1 MADGGEARLRFRDSG
16 EGAYAGFGMVDSSIV
31 VTETPE
37 PDPRPAVNLRA
48 MRLHE
53 AVGLQAQRQPSA
65 CAIVFEG
72 DQFSYGWLEARA
84 DQLAAR
90 LIAAGVQL
98 GDVVGLYMH
107 RSPEMVAAMLAI
119 LKAGAAYLPL
129 DPNFPQGRLEMILAD
144 AGPAAVLTEAALEG
158 GLTLGQTPRLRCE
171 DVPHLHAVGLHHP
184 AVSAGDLAY
193 VLYTSG
199 STGRPKGVEISH
211 GAVMNLLAAFLRRP
225 GFSERDVMLGAT
237 TTAFDISVLELF
249 LPLVVGGSIVL
260 ASSTASKDPHAL
272 AALIDGSDCTFAQG
286 TPSKWRY
293 LVEAGWKGHAGL
305 TLICGGEAL
314 TRDLADRLLV
324 RSDALWNVYGPTET
338 TVWSTMGQVHAGS
351 GPVPIGWAIDETT
364 LHVLDGQGIEV
375 PQGDVGE
382 LYIGG
387 SGLARG
393 YRGQLELTLERFVSR
408 DGERLYRT
416 GDLVRRGPG
425 GALECMGRTDHQV
438 KIRGFR
444 IELGDVEAALCQCRE
459 LSWAAASTWTDADGQ
474 KTLVAYVT
482 LREGVSPDPV
492 ALRRA
497 LSAHLPDYMI
507 PSRFVHM
514 DALPMTP
521 NGKIDRNALP
531 PPEPAVGLQNKA
543 SDAPTGAT
551 QVRLAEIW
559 CDVLGLASVSAGDNF
574 FDLGGYSLLTL
585 TLLRRIGAA
594 FGRTLSIAD
603 LFGCA
608 DLRAMALRVDDGT
621 PASSRGIPVQPLGD
635 RPPLIWFDVGPQL
648 RGLASTLAPDQPFV
662 GLNLEPEEENDLI
675 VVERLQPAQVAQ
687 RLVAALRTV
696 QPHGPYYL
704 GGWCRWGVMAY
715 AAARQLIDEGEEVA
729 LLILLDAT
737 NRRSPY
743 QALKRVKRRARRG
756 VGLPIGAEP
765 VLAEATHLGD
775 KLLHAANRYRPPAY
789 SGDVLLLRAEDAERD
804 WDGASGW
811 RGVVRGALEVVDVMG
826 DHVGMLKPPHVER
839 LGRVLNA
846 ALERVQ
852 RDRRERSGLVRQ

>member
-1 MADGGEARLRFRDSG
+1 MRLAGDAQLALSSLGESV
-16 EGAYAGFGMVDSSIV
+16 YAGFDCVDDL
-31 VTETPE
+31 VTAPKVDAAPNIGIRT
-37 PDPRPAVNLRA
+37 

-53 AVGLQAQRQPSA
+53 VVRIQARRRPGA

-72 DQFSYGWLEARA
+72 AAFSYGWLDARA

-90 LIAAGVQL
+90 LIARGVQL

-119 LKAGAAYLPL
+119 LKAGGAYLPL
-129 DPNFPQGRLEMILAD
+129 DPNFPQGRLDLILAD
-144 AGPAAVLTEAALEG
+144 AGPTTVLTEAALEG
-158 GLTLGQTPRLRCE
+158 GLGLGETPWLRCE
-171 DVPHLHAVGLHHP
+171 DVPSLQAVGLHNP
-184 AVSAGDLAY
+184 VVAAADLAY

-211 GAVMNLLAAFLRRP
+211 GAVMNLLAAFLLRP
-225 GFSERDVMLGAT
+225 GFNAQDVMLAAT

-249 LPLVVGGSIVL
+249 LPLVVGGRIVL
-260 ASSTASKDPHAL
+260 ASSKISKDPQAL
-272 AALIDGSDCTFAQG
+272 AALIDGSGCTFAQG

-293 LVEAGWKGHAGL
+293 LVEAGWTGHAGL

-314 TRDLADRLLV
+314 TRDLADRLLACG
-324 RSDALWNVYGPTET
+324 DALWNVYGPTET
-338 TVWSTMGQVHAGS
+338 TVWSTMAQVRS
-351 GPVPIGWAIDETT
+351 GPDPVPIGWAIEETT
-364 LHVLDGQGIEV
+364 LHVLGDAGTDVPDGE
-375 PQGDVGE
+375 VGE

-393 YRGQLELTLERFVSR
+393 YRGRPDLTLDRFVNR

-416 GDLVRRGPG
+416 GDLVRRGPD
-425 GALECMGRTDHQV
+425 GALHCVGRTDHQV

-444 IELGDVEAALCQCRE
+444 IELGDVEAALSQCPE
-459 LSWAAASTWTDADGQ
+459 LGWVAAAAWTDGDGE

-482 LREGVSPDPV
+482 LHHGVQPDPA

-497 LSAHLPDYMI
+497 LAAHLPDYMI
-507 PSRFVHM
+507 PSRFVRL

-531 PPEPAVGLQNKA
+531 APLPALCLGYDA
-543 SDAPTGAT
+543 SDAPAGET

-559 CDVLGLASVSAGDNF
+559 CGVLGLASVSASDNF

-585 TLLRRIGAA
+585 TLLRRIEAA

-608 DLRAMALRVDDGT
+608 DLRTMAARLEGAT
-621 PASSRGIPVQPLGD
+621 APAASRAIPVQPLGD
-635 RPPLIWFDVGPQL
+635 RPPLVWFDVGPQL
-648 RGLASTLAPDQPFV
+648 RGLAATLAPDQPFI
-662 GLNLEPEEENDLI
+662 GLNLEPREEGELI
-675 VVERLQPAQVAQ
+675 SVARLQPAQVAE
-687 RLVAALRTV
+687 RMVAALRTV
-696 QPHGPYYL
+696 QSRGPYYL

-715 AAARQLIDEGEEVA
+715 AAACQLIEEGEEVA
-729 LLILLDAT
+729 LLVLLDA
-737 NRRSPY
+737 NNKHSPN
-743 QALKRVKRRARRG
+743 QALKRAKRLARAS
-756 VGLPIGAEP
+756 VGLPLGTRTPWADAANFGEK
-765 VLAEATHLGD
+765 VLR
-775 KLLHAANRYRPPAY
+775 AANRYRPPSY
-789 SGDVLLLRAEDAERD
+789 SGEVLLLRAEDAERD

-811 RGVVRGALEVVDVMG
+811 RDVVKGRLEVVDMPG

-839 LGRVLNA
+839 LGQ
-846 ALERVQ
+846 ALRSALQRVQ
-852 RDRRERSGLVRQ
+852 QG

>member
-1 MADGGEARLRFRDSG
+1 MRLAGEAQLALRS
-16 EGAYAGFGMVDSSIV
+16 ESVYAAFDHVDDLV
-31 VTETPE
+31 AAPE
-37 PDPRPAVNLRA
+37 PDAAPPIDLRT

-53 AVGLQAQRQPSA
+53 AVRIHARRRPGA

-72 DQFSYGWLEARA
+72 DAFSYGWLDARA

-90 LIAAGVQL
+90 LIARGVQL

-119 LKAGAAYLPL
+119 LKVGGAYLPL
-129 DPNFPQGRLEMILAD
+129 DPNFPQGRLELILAD
-144 AGPAAVLTEAALEG
+144 AGPAAILTEAALEG
-158 GLTLGQTPRLRCE
+158 GLSLGGTPCLRCE
-171 DVPHLHAVGLHHP
+171 DAPSLQALGLHRP
-184 AVSAGDLAY
+184 AVHAADLAY

-211 GAVMNLLAAFLRRP
+211 GAVMNLLSAFLVRP
-225 GFSERDVMLGAT
+225 GFTAQDVMLAAT

-249 LPLVVGGSIVL
+249 LPLVVGGRIVL

-272 AALIDGSDCTFAQG
+272 AALIDGSGCTFAQG

-293 LVEAGWKGHAGL
+293 LVEAGWTGHAGL

-314 TRDLADRLLV
+314 TRELADRLLA
-324 RSDALWNVYGPTET
+324 RGDALWNVYGPTET
-338 TVWSTMGQVHAGS
+338 TVWSTMGQVRP
-351 GPVPIGWAIDETT
+351 GPDPVAIGWAIEETT
-364 LHVLDGQGIEV
+364 LHVLDEARTEV
-375 PQGDVGE
+375 PDGEVGE

-393 YRGQLELTLERFVSR
+393 YRGRPDLTLDRFVDR
-408 DGERLYRT
+408 GGERLYRT
-416 GDLVRRGPG
+416 GDLVRRGPD
-425 GALECMGRTDHQV
+425 GALHCMGRTDHQV

-444 IELGDVEAALCQCRE
+444 IELGDVEAALSLCPE
-459 LSWAAASTWTDADGQ
+459 LGWAAATAWTDGEGE

-482 LREGVSPDPV
+482 LRDGVSPDPA

-497 LSAHLPDYMI
+497 LAARLPDYMI

-531 PPEPAVGLQNKA
+531 APLPALCLGAGA
-543 SDAPTGAT
+543 SDAPAGET
-551 QVRLAEIW
+551 QVRLAKIW
-559 CDVLGLASVSAGDNF
+559 CGVLGLASVSAADNF

-585 TLLRRIGAA
+585 TLLRRVEAA

-608 DLRAMALRVDDGT
+608 DLRAMAARLEGA
-621 PASSRGIPVQPLGD
+621 PAPAASRAIPVQPLGD
-635 RPPLIWFDVGPQL
+635 RPPLVWFDVGPQL
-648 RGLASTLAPDQPFV
+648 RGLAATLAPDQPFI
-662 GLNLEPEEENDLI
+662 GLNLEPEEEREL
-675 VVERLQPAQVAQ
+675 VTVARLQPAQVAE
-687 RLVAALRTV
+687 RMVAALRTV
-696 QPHGPYYL
+696 QPRGPYYL

-715 AAARQLIDEGEEVA
+715 AAACQLIEEGEDVA
-729 LLILLDAT
+729 LLVMLDA
-737 NRRSPY
+737 NNKHSPY
-743 QALKRVKRRARRG
+743 QALKRAKRLAYHR
-756 VGLPIGAEP
+756 VGLRTAPGAVRADAADFGEK
-765 VLAEATHLGD
+765 VLR
-775 KLLHAANRYRPPAY
+775 AANRYRPSSY
-789 SGDVLLLRAEDAERD
+789 SGEVLLLRAEDAERD

-811 RGVVRGALEVVDVMG
+811 RDVVKGRLEVVDVPG

-839 LGRVLNA
+839 LGQ
-846 ALERVQ
+846 ALRSALQRVQ
-852 RDRRERSGLVRQ
+852 QG